1 MSTSYLTI
9 GDVAKRTGLTV
20 RTLHHYDQIGLLRPT
35 ARTPAGYRLYGP
47 AEIRRL
53 QHIASLRRLGLSLED
68 ITRCL
73 DAGDPPLPEVL
84 DLHLGRLDSDIREA
98 IAMRDRLRHIRTQL
112 DETTIDLDAWLGV
125 IHETLRFERH
135 YTPQQ
140 LAKLEKRADD
150 LGLDRLEEVQGEWV
164 QIFDELEIH
173 FDGGLPPE
181 HPEVLKVAR
190 RAQDLIAEFTGGD
203 PGITRSLQ
211 AMYEAEGS
219 RPLTDRGMHTRSDVW
234 GFLGAAMEARREL
247 EKELLGDDD
256 QDPPRGPR

>member
-1 MSTSYLTI
+1 VNDSHLTI
-9 GDVAKRTGLTV
+9 GDVAQRTGLTV
-20 RTLHHYDQIGLLRPT
+20 RTLHHYDQVGLLRPT

-53 QHIASLRRLGLSLED
+53 QHIASLRRLGLSLDD

-84 DLHLGRLDSDIREA
+84 DLHLGRLDTDIREA
-98 IAMRDRLRHIRTQL
+98 TAMRDRLLHIRRQIDDTS
-112 DETTIDLDAWLGV
+112 IDLDAWLGV

-135 YTPQQ
+135 YAPEERE
-140 LAKLEKRADD
+140 KLDKQADD
-150 LGLDRLEEVQGEWV
+150 LGLDRLGEVQQEWV
-164 QIFDELEIH
+164 AIFDELEIH
-173 FDGGLPPE
+173 FDEGLPPT
-181 HPEVLKVAR
+181 HPDVLKLAR

-219 RPLTDRGMHTRSDVW
+219 RPLTDRGMHTRPDVW

-247 EKELLGDDD
+247 EEELHRDD
-256 QDPPRGPR
+256 RV

>member
-1 MSTSYLTI
+1 VNDSYLTI
-9 GDVAKRTGLTV
+9 GDVAHRTGLTV
-20 RTLHHYDQIGLLRPT
+20 RTLHHYDQVGLLRPT

-53 QHIASLRRLGLSLED
+53 QHIASLRRLGLSLDD

-84 DLHLGRLDSDIREA
+84 DLHLGRLDNDIREA
-98 IAMRDRLRHIRTQL
+98 TAMRDRLLHIRKQI
-112 DETTIDLDAWLGV
+112 DETAIDLDAWLGV

-135 YTPQQ
+135 YTPKQRE
-140 LAKLEKRADD
+140 KLDQRADD
-150 LGLDRLEEVQGEWV
+150 LGLDRLGEVQQEWV
-164 QIFDELEIH
+164 QIFEELEVL
-173 FDGGLPPE
+173 FDEGLSPE
-181 HPEVLKVAR
+181 HPEVLKLAR

-219 RPLTDRGMHTRSDVW
+219 RPLTDRGIHTRPDVW
-234 GFLGAAMEARREL
+234 GFLGAAMEARKEL
-247 EKELLGDDD
+247 EDELHRD
-256 QDPPRGPR
+256 